1 MLRCKTALVRPRG
14 PGSAR
19 GRSGGGLRAAPVT
32 RSAVKGVIIIIVV
45 SYSNSSIQ

>member
-1 MLRCKTALVRPRG
+1 MLRCKTALVRPRS

-32 RSAVKGVIIIIVV
+32 RSAVEGVD
-45 SYSNSSIQ
+45 YNNSSKLQ